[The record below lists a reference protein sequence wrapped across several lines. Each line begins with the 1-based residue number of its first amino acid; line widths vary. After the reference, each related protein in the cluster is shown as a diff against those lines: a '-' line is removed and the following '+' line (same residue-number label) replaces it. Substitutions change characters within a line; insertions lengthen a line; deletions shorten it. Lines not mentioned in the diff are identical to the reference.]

1 MGFLGWTVW
10 ADKHAR
16 GRELMGLFHWSLV
29 RTESLYNSPIFPYSL
44 ALPSSPRNVLYL
56 LLIHTFPLEP
66 IVTVHERSLELY
78 P

>member
-1 MGFLGWTVW
+1 MGADRKDRTVGRGFPSLSLLPTW
-10 ADKHAR
+10 AA
-16 GRELMGLFHWSLV
+16 
-29 RTESLYNSPIFPYSL
+29 ESLYNSPVFPYSPVL
-44 ALPSSPRNVLYL
+44 LPSSRNALYL